1 MKVVE
6 KPWGHELIW
15 AQTDDYVAKIL
26 HIDPKQRLSL
36 QYHEV
41 KEETVYVLEGT
52 LLNYTDS
59 ESPPMKIASGQSFHV
74 KPNQVHRFGAG
85 KELVRLVEVSTPHL
99 SDVIRIE
106 DDYDR

>member
-99 SDVIRIE
+99 SDVVRME

>member
-1 MKVVE
+1 MKIVE
-6 KPWGHELIW
+6 KPWGFELIW

-26 HIDPKQRLSL
+26 HIEPKQRLSL
-36 QYHEV
+36 QYHEK

-74 KPNQVHRFGAG
+74 KPNQVHRFGA
-85 KELVRLVEVSTPHL
+85 
-99 SDVIRIE
+99 
-106 DDYDR
+106 